1 MKVIKRAKVKIPYT
15 NAKGEE
21 KNDWVEIGSMWRSGD
36 DVWLQLNALP
46 IQRDKWDG
54 KVSLFNT
61 DEKQSQQAKQG
72 ITQAKAV
79 LDNSVPQPQQ
89 EILEDDIPF

>member
-46 IQRDKWDG
+46 LHREKWDG
-54 KVSLFNT
+54 KVSLFDT

-72 ITQAKAV
+72 ISQAKAV
-79 LDNSVPQPQQ
+79 LDNSALQQQ
-89 EILEDDIPF
+89 EIPEDDIPF